1 MVYLIVLSC
10 GVALAAT
17 WAGQRQAVMRLSALL
32 VESTGERADAE
43 LRAFFTPVTAGLTV
57 ARDRSQHGYRG
68 PVDVASLNHEF
79 IPYLDRF
86 PQISSVNTGDEAG
99 NGLLL
104 LRDGNAWRNRE
115 VHVDELGTRTH
126 WIRWLTPGQPEREW
140 WEDLE
145 YDPRQRPWYQ
155 RVQEAARKG
164 KAGPESEPHWTAPY
178 TFFTTGDPGITAS
191 VLVEPAEG
199 EPLVLAFDVMLND
212 ISAYTTSLAP
222 TENGMAIIL
231 TADGRVVGL
240 PRHPHFQDPEVRRA
254 TVLQPTDALGMPVV
268 EQAMQECRGHAGY
281 ITEPFA
287 FRAEGSAWWGG
298 FREFRLDDEIAL
310 WIGVLVPEDD
320 FLSDVKRQ
328 RAIILMTT
336 LAAIALASLLAV
348 LMARSYSAPLTAL
361 ARQSH
366 RFRDL
371 DLSESEDVPSN
382 LLEVRALAEAHE
394 RMRRALDSFSRYVPT
409 DLVRELLTRGEAAR
423 IGGRSATLTILFTD
437 LHGFTALSESM
448 SAADLVKLMA
458 RYFEVLLESLSRG
471 GATIDKLLGDGLIG
485 FWGAPKPNEDHAADA
500 VRAVLACRDELE
512 GLHQELR
519 VPGRPPLHTRFGLA
533 TGEVVVG
540 NVGSPTRL
548 DYTALGDAVN
558 LAERLEELNREYG
571 TEILAGGQLRAATEG
586 VIHWREVDSVR
597 IRGRSES
604 IPVHEPLGL
613 RGEVSAERL
622 EWARRYEEALALYR
636 SQRFEAAAEV
646 LSDLAG
652 REERSATAL
661 RLWIRCLEAR
671 DRVD

>member
-1 MVYLIVLSC
+1 
-10 GVALAAT
+10 
-17 WAGQRQAVMRLSALL
+17 
-32 VESTGERADAE
+32 
-43 LRAFFTPVTAGLTV
+43 
-57 ARDRSQHGYRG
+57 
-68 PVDVASLNHEF
+68 
-79 IPYLDRF
+79 
-86 PQISSVNTGDEAG
+86 
-99 NGLLL
+99 
-104 LRDGNAWRNRE
+104 
-115 VHVDELGTRTH
+115 
-126 WIRWLTPGQPEREW
+126 
-140 WEDLE
+140 
-145 YDPRQRPWYQ
+145 
-155 RVQEAARKG
+155 
-164 KAGPESEPHWTAPY
+164 
-178 TFFTTGDPGITAS
+178 
-191 VLVEPAEG
+191 
-199 EPLVLAFDVMLND
+199 
-212 ISAYTTSLAP
+212 
-222 TENGMAIIL
+222 
-231 TADGRVVGL
+231 
-240 PRHPHFQDPEVRRA
+240 
-254 TVLQPTDALGMPVV
+254 
-268 EQAMQECRGHAGY
+268 
-281 ITEPFA
+281 
-287 FRAEGSAWWGG
+287 
-298 FREFRLDDEIAL
+298 
-310 WIGVLVPEDD
+310 
-320 FLSDVKRQ
+320 
-328 RAIILMTT
+328 
-336 LAAIALASLLAV
+336 V

-485 FWGAPKPNEDHAADA
+485 FWGAPRPNEDHAADA

-636 SQRFEAAAEV
+636 SQRFEEAAEV